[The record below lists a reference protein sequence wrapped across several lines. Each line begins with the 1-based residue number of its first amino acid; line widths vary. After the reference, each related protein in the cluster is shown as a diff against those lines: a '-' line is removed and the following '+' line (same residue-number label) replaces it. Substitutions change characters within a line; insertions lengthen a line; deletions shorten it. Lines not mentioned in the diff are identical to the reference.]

1 MKLNNK
7 YWENF
12 QKWMRIISSFV
23 IYLIILVLY
32 FDSTIIL
39 KNKYHET
46 NNNLYLFVS
55 FILMILYVYYCFS

>member
-12 QKWMRIISSFV
+12 QKWMRIILSFV